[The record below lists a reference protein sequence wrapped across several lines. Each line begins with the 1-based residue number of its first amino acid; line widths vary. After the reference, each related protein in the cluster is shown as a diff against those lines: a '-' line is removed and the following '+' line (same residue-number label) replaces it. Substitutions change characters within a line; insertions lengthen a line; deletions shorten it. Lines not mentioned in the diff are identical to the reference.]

1 MTTNPSPTPA
11 ETAADLRV
19 QYESLK
25 ERHRRELDEFY
36 TQMYLQLLEAFDNET
51 KLTPEKDVLQ
61 AFGVTSNPCIRKAR
75 KDARAR
81 KKAVKDLPAD
91 KQTWELDSETRTDDR
106 LEYVSKE
113 TGAKAVFVRAKHPMT
128 GEYGFWTRVPG
139 TADCPVNPN
148 TTETN

>member
-1 MTTNPSPTPA
+1 MSTPT

-19 QYESLK
+19 QYEALK
-25 ERHRRELDEFY
+25 ARHRKELDEFY
-36 TQMYLQLLEAFDNET
+36 TEMYLRLLEAFDNET
-51 KLTPEKDVLQ
+51 KLTPERDVLS
-61 AFGVTSNPCIRKAR
+61 AFGVTSNPTVRKAR

-81 KKAVKDLPAD
+81 KKAVQELPAD
-91 KQTWELDSETRTDDR
+91 KQTWELDKDTETDDR

-113 TGAKAVFVRAKHPMT
+113 TSARAVFVRAKHPMT

-148 TTETN
+148 TIETN

>member
-1 MTTNPSPTPA
+1 MTDINPI

-19 QYESLK
+19 QYEALK
-25 ERHRRELDEFY
+25 ERHRKELDEFY
-36 TQMYLQLLEAFDNET
+36 TEMYLALLEAFESDPQAKES
-51 KLTPEKDVLQ
+51 KVLE
-61 AFGVTSNPCIRKAR
+61 AFGVKSNPTIRKAR

-81 KKAVKDLPAD
+81 LKAVKDLPAD
-91 KQTWELDSETRTDDR
+91 KQTWELDNETQTDDR

-128 GEYGFWTRVPG
+128 GEYGFWARVPG

-148 TTETN
+148 TTETE

>member
-1 MTTNPSPTPA
+1 MATPT

-19 QYESLK
+19 QYEALK
-25 ERHRRELDEFY
+25 VRHRKELDEFY
-36 TQMYLQLLEAFDNET
+36 TEMYLRLLEAFDSET
-51 KLTPEKDVLQ
+51 QLTAEKDVLQ
-61 AFGVTSNPCIRKAR
+61 AFGVKSNPTVRKAR

-81 KKAVKDLPAD
+81 KKSVQELPAD
-91 KQTWELDSETRTDDR
+91 KQTWELDKDTETDDR

-113 TGAKAVFVRAKHPMT
+113 TGSRAVFVRAKHPMT
-128 GEYGFWTRVPG
+128 GGYGCWTRVPG

>member
-1 MTTNPSPTPA
+1 MPNPT

-19 QYESLK
+19 QYEAMK
-25 ERHRRELDEFY
+25 ERHRKELDEFY
-36 TQMYLQLLEAFDNET
+36 TQMYLQLLGAFDSET

-61 AFGVTSNPCIRKAR
+61 AFGVTSNPTIRKAR

-81 KKAVKDLPAD
+81 KKAVRDLPAD
-91 KQTWELDSETRTDDR
+91 KQTWELDNETQTDDR
-106 LEYVSKE
+106 LEYISKE

-128 GEYGFWTRVPG
+128 GEYGFWARVPG

-148 TTETN
+148 DNDNDNQH

>member
-1 MTTNPSPTPA
+1 MPTPT

-19 QYESLK
+19 QYDALK
-25 ERHRRELDEFY
+25 ARHRKELDEFY
-36 TQMYLQLLEAFDNET
+36 TQMYLDLLNAFDAESE
-51 KLTPEKDVLQ
+51 LTPEKDVLQ
-61 AFGVTSNPCIRKAR
+61 AFGVTSNPAVRRAR

-81 KKAVKDLPAD
+81 KKAVRELPAD
-91 KQTWELDSETRTDDR
+91 KQTWELDLGTKTDER

-113 TGAKAVFVRAKHPMT
+113 TGSKAVYVRARHPIT
-128 GEYGFWTRVPG
+128 KEYGCWARVPG

>member
-1 MTTNPSPTPA
+1 MTTPSPV

-25 ERHRRELDEFY
+25 ARHRKELDEFY
-36 TQMYLQLLEAFDNET
+36 TEMYLRLLDAFDNET

-61 AFGVTSNPCIRKAR
+61 AFGVKSNPTVRKAR

-81 KKAVKDLPAD
+81 RKAVAELPAD
-91 KQTWELDSETRTDDR
+91 KQTWTLDVDTKTDER
-106 LEYVSKE
+106 LEYVSAE
-113 TGAKAVFVRAKHPMT
+113 TSARAVYVRAKHPMT
-128 GEYGFWTRVPG
+128 GEYGCWTRVPG

>member
-1 MTTNPSPTPA
+1 MTPV

-19 QYESLK
+19 QYEALK
-25 ERHRRELDEFY
+25 ARHRKELDEFY
-36 TQMYLQLLEAFDNET
+36 TQMYLDLLEAFDAEAS
-51 KLTPEKDVLQ
+51 LTPEKDVLA
-61 AFGVTSNPCIRKAR
+61 AFGVKSNLAIRKAR

-81 KKAVKDLPAD
+81 KKAVRDLPAD
-91 KQTWELDSETRTDDR
+91 QQTWELDPLTRTDER

-113 TGAKAVFVRAKHPMT
+113 TNVRAVFVRAKHPMT
-128 GEYGFWTRVPG
+128 GEYGFWARVPG

>member
-1 MTTNPSPTPA
+1 MAPV

-19 QYESLK
+19 QYEALK
-25 ERHRRELDEFY
+25 ARHRRELDDFY
-36 TQMYLQLLEAFDNET
+36 TQMYLDLLGAFDAEAS
-51 KLTPEKDVLQ
+51 LTPEKDVLA
-61 AFGVTSNPCIRKAR
+61 AFGVKSNPTIRKAR

-81 KKAVKDLPAD
+81 KKAVANLSAD
-91 KQTWELDSETRTDDR
+91 QQTWELDPLTRTDER

-113 TGAKAVFVRAKHPMT
+113 TNAKAVFVRAKHPMT
-128 GEYGFWTRVPG
+128 GEYGFWARVPG

>member
-1 MTTNPSPTPA
+1 MSTPA

-19 QYESLK
+19 QYEALK
-25 ERHRRELDEFY
+25 DRHRKELDEFY

-51 KLTPEKDVLQ
+51 KMTPEKDVLQ
-61 AFGVTSNPCIRKAR
+61 AFGVTSNPTVRKAR

-81 KKAVKDLPAD
+81 KKAVRDLPAD
-91 KQTWELDSETRTDDR
+91 KQTWELDDDTATEER

-113 TGAKAVFVRAKHPMT
+113 TNARAVFVRAKHPMT
-128 GEYGFWTRVPG
+128 GEYGCWARVPG